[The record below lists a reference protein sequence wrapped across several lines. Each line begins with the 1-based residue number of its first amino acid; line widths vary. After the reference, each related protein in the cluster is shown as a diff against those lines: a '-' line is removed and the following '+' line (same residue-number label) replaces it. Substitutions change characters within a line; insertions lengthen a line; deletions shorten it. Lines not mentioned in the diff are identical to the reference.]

1 MVNKANNLIELL
13 DNCPTNKIIGDNM
26 IRAWSKINSIE
37 YDNIVCSISGG
48 ADSDVMLD
56 IIYKCDK
63 NNKVTYVWF
72 DTGLEYK
79 ATKDHLTYLEKKY
92 CIQIEKYRAKKPI
105 PSCCKEYGQPFLS
118 KQVSEFIQ
126 RLQRHNFQ
134 WKDEDFNTLYE
145 KYPKCKSA
153 LMWWCNEHGEKSK
166 FNINYNKYLKEFLIA
181 NPPTFKISNKC

>member
-1 MVNKANNLIELL
+1 
-13 DNCPTNKIIGDNM
+13 M
-26 IRAWSKINSIE
+26 IRNSIE
-37 YDNIVCSISGG
+37 YNNIVCSISGG

-79 ATKDHLTYLEKKY
+79 ATKDHLIYLEKKY

-118 KQVSEFIQ
+118 K
-126 RLQRHNFQ
+126 
-134 WKDEDFNTLYE
+134 T
-145 KYPKCKSA
+145 
-153 LMWWCNEHGEKSK
+153 SK
-166 FNINYNKYLKEFLIA
+166 RIY
-181 NPPTFKISNKC
+181 TKITAS